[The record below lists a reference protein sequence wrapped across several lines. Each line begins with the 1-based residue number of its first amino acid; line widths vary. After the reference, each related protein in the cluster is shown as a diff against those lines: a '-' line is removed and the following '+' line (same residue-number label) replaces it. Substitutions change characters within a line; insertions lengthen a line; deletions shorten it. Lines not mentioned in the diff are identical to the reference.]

1 MAVANS
7 LQDTPETA
15 HQWFNEMHLMETPP
29 RTILEQTRIGLEAHQ
44 EATREM
50 LGLYQ
55 RMGIPVTPEMT
66 RAPAP
71 EPKARKATA
80 VRK

>member
-1 MAVANS
+1 VEVANS
-7 LQDTPETA
+7 LQDTLETA

-50 LGLYQ
+50 LDLYQ

-71 EPKARKATA
+71 EPKARKAAA

>member
-1 MAVANS
+1 
-7 LQDTPETA
+7 
-15 HQWFNEMHLMETPP
+15 MHLMETPP

-44 EATREM
+44 RATAKM
-50 LGLYQ
+50 LDLYQ

-71 EPKARKATA
+71 ELKARKAAA